1 MSTGTKLITGQP
13 PSVGLPVKLRKGQ
26 LLLSARQ
33 IQYVKE
39 VKKLE
44 VGKNDIDT
52 HEYLIE
58 EGGYWIKTT
67 HTNGEWWA
75 WSLFRIA

>member
-1 MSTGTKLITGQP
+1 MSTNIVTGQP
-13 PSVGLPVKLRKGQ
+13 PSVGLPVKLKKGQ

-33 IQYVKE
+33 IQYIKV

-44 VGKNDIDT
+44 IGKDVDS
-52 HEYLIE
+52 YDALIE
-58 EGGYWIKTT
+58 EGGYWIKTS
-67 HTNGEWWA
+67 HTGDEWWA